1 MSSFYSPLITC
12 PAGCDEGTVYAKGP
26 TPFADVPERCDV
38 CNGHG
43 EVIQLTLDDV
53 LVTRAQR
60 HAAEMNAAVQ
70 KVRNREPIDAEH
82 AKWKEFDAYA
92 LGRLL
97 AIVDTLCFDI
107 RSRTVGYEPEPQVL
121 KEVA

>member
-1 MSSFYSPLITC
+1 MNSFYSPLITC

-43 EVIQLTLDDV
+43 EVIQLATDDP
-53 LVTRAQR
+53 LVTRAMR
-60 HAAEMNAAVQ
+60 HARETKAALQ
-70 KVRNREPIDAEH
+70 KIRNREPIDADH
-82 AKWKEFDAYA
+82 AKWKEYDAYA
-92 LGRLL
+92 FGWMLNRM
-97 AIVDTLCFDI
+97 ASLCMDI
-107 RSRTVGYEPEPQVL
+107 RSLTVGYEPEPRAL

>member
-1 MSSFYSPLITC
+1 VNSFYSPLITC

-43 EVIQLTLDDV
+43 EVIQIATDDP
-53 LVTRAQR
+53 LVVRAMR
-60 HAAEMNAAVQ
+60 HMVDTEGAL
-70 KVRNREPIDAEH
+70 KKISGREPINADH
-82 AKWKEFDAYA
+82 AKWANYDAFVAGWA
-92 LGRLL
+92 LARLATL
-97 AIVDTLCFDI
+97 ALDI
-107 RSRTVGYEPEPQVL
+107 RSLTVGYEPEPRVL